1 MIDIRKAIRDIPD
14 FPKEG
19 ILFRDITPALLSPEV
34 FSEICDRI
42 YQRYRDRNIDKVA
55 AVESRGFIFGSVLA
69 YRMEVGLIPV
79 RKEGKLPYET
89 VSESYALEY
98 AEATLEIHTDAI
110 DKGDRI
116 VIIDDLLATGGTA
129 AATCRLVESLGGKIE
144 ELFFLIELA
153 NLRGRDLLDGREI
166 FSLITY

>member
-1 MIDIRKAIRDIPD
+1 
-14 FPKEG
+14 
-19 ILFRDITPALLSPEV
+19 
-34 FSEICDRI
+34 
-42 YQRYRDRNIDKVA
+42 
-55 AVESRGFIFGSVLA
+55 
-69 YRMEVGLIPV
+69 MEVGLIPV

-89 VSESYALEY
+89 LSESYALEY
-98 AEATLEIHTDAI
+98 SEATLEIHTDAI

-129 AATCRLVESLGGKIE
+129 AATCRLVESLGGNIE
-144 ELFFLIELA
+144 ELSFLIELA